1 MNKVLQMTQNE
12 SLDQTNYYYFEQGFN
27 EQELK
32 KIEQETTKLPL
43 HTASTFG
50 GGDDGETRVSRVKW
64 VP

>member
-1 MNKVLQMTQNE
+1 MNKVLQMTQDE

-50 GGDDGETRVSRVKW
+50 KRSS
-64 VP
+64 